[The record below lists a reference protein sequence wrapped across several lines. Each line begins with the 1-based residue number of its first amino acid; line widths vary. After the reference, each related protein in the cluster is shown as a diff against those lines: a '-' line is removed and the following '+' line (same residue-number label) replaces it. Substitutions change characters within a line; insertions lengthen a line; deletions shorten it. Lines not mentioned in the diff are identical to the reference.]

1 MGTRGT
7 KTVVYQE
14 IEKVLDL
21 QPGSERP
28 AKIKRAQ
35 VPAGRQLLHRGAAV
49 RDGAEAEGVYFGER
63 GR

>member
-1 MGTRGT
+1 M
-7 KTVVYQE
+7 VYQE